1 MNKLIE
7 YLSLKIISEKIME
20 EKAPKLN
27 FEELKEIQ
35 NSFEDSIKVIERYVA
50 ESISNKN
57 EITLIKKDLLDAN
70 KKFNQALDHLDELK
84 NSIDFEDKIHTK

>member
-1 MNKLIE
+1 
-7 YLSLKIISEKIME
+7 ME
-20 EKAPKLN
+20 ENAPKLN
-27 FEELKEIQ
+27 FEELKKIQ

-70 KKFNQALDHLDELK
+70 NKFNQALDHLDELK
-84 NSIDFEDKIHTK
+84 NLIDFEDKIYTK

>member
-1 MNKLIE
+1 
-7 YLSLKIISEKIME
+7 ME
-20 EKAPKLN
+20 ENAPKLN

-35 NSFEDSIKVIERYVA
+35 NSFEDSLKVIERYVA

-84 NSIDFEDKIHTK
+84 NSIDFEDKIYTK

>member
-1 MNKLIE
+1 
-7 YLSLKIISEKIME
+7 ME
-20 EKAPKLN
+20 ENAPKLN
-27 FEELKEIQ
+27 FEELKKIQ

-70 KKFNQALDHLDELK
+70 NKFNQALDHLDELK
-84 NSIDFEDKIHTK
+84 NSIDFEDKIHT

>member
-1 MNKLIE
+1 
-7 YLSLKIISEKIME
+7 ME
-20 EKAPKLN
+20 ENAPKLN
-27 FEELKEIQ
+27 FEDLKEFQ

>member
-1 MNKLIE
+1 
-7 YLSLKIISEKIME
+7 ME
-20 EKAPKLN
+20 ENEPKLN

-35 NSFEDSIKVIERYVA
+35 NSFEDSIKVIERHVA

-70 KKFNQALDHLDELK
+70 NKFNQALDHLDELK
-84 NSIDFEDKIHTK
+84 NLIDFEDKIYTK

>member
-1 MNKLIE
+1 
-7 YLSLKIISEKIME
+7 ME
-20 EKAPKLN
+20 ENAPKLN
-27 FEELKEIQ
+27 FEELKKIQ

>member
-1 MNKLIE
+1 MNKLSNT
-7 YLSLKIISEKIME
+7 YVRKLKVKKIME
-20 EKAPKLN
+20 EDAPKLN

-35 NSFEDSIKVIERYVA
+35 NSFEDSIKVIERHVA

-70 KKFNQALDHLDELK
+70 NKFNQALDHLDELK

>member
-1 MNKLIE
+1 
-7 YLSLKIISEKIME
+7 ME
-20 EKAPKLN
+20 ENAPKLN

-70 KKFNQALDHLDELK
+70 KKFNQALDYLDELK
-84 NSIDFEDKIHTK
+84 NSIDYEDKIHTK

>member
-1 MNKLIE
+1 
-7 YLSLKIISEKIME
+7 ME
-20 EKAPKLN
+20 ENEPKLN

-35 NSFEDSIKVIERYVA
+35 NSFEDSIKVIERHVA

-84 NSIDFEDKIHTK
+84 NSIDFEDKIYTK

>member
-1 MNKLIE
+1 
-7 YLSLKIISEKIME
+7 ME
-20 EKAPKLN
+20 ENAPKLN
-27 FEELKEIQ
+27 FEELKETQ

-84 NSIDFEDKIHTK
+84 NSIDFEDKIYTK

>member
-1 MNKLIE
+1 
-7 YLSLKIISEKIME
+7 ME
-20 EKAPKLN
+20 ENAPRLN
-27 FEELKEIQ
+27 FEELKETQ

-70 KKFNQALDHLDELK
+70 QKFNQALDHLDELK
-84 NSIDFEDKIHTK
+84 NSIDFEDKIYTK

>member
-1 MNKLIE
+1 
-7 YLSLKIISEKIME
+7 ME
-20 EKAPKLN
+20 ENAPKLN

>member
-1 MNKLIE
+1 
-7 YLSLKIISEKIME
+7 ME
-20 EKAPKLN
+20 ENAPKLN

-35 NSFEDSIKVIERYVA
+35 NSFEDSIKIIERYVA

>member
-1 MNKLIE
+1 
-7 YLSLKIISEKIME
+7 ME
-20 EKAPKLN
+20 ENALKLN

-70 KKFNQALDHLDELK
+70 KKFNHALDHLDELK

>member
-1 MNKLIE
+1 
-7 YLSLKIISEKIME
+7 ME
-20 EKAPKLN
+20 EKTPKLN

-35 NSFEDSIKVIERYVA
+35 NSFEDSIKVIERHVA

-70 KKFNQALDHLDELK
+70 NKFNQALDHLDELK
-84 NSIDFEDKIHTK
+84 NSIDFEDKIYTK

>member
-1 MNKLIE
+1 
-7 YLSLKIISEKIME
+7 ME
-20 EKAPKLN
+20 ENAPKLN
-27 FEELKEIQ
+27 FEELKEVQ

>member
-1 MNKLIE
+1 
-7 YLSLKIISEKIME
+7 ME
-20 EKAPKLN
+20 ENAPKLN

-35 NSFEDSIKVIERYVA
+35 NSFEDSLKVIERYVA
-50 ESISNKN
+50 ESISKKN

>member
-1 MNKLIE
+1 
-7 YLSLKIISEKIME
+7 ME
-20 EKAPKLN
+20 QNNLKLN

-35 NSFEDSIKVIERYVA
+35 TSFEESIKVIERHVA

-57 EITLIKKDLLDAN
+57 EITLIKKDLLEAN
-70 KKFNQALDHLDELK
+70 SKFNQALEHLNELK